1 MEYLLVALGGA
12 VGSVGRYGIGQALQ
26 GILGDFPVGT
36 FAANVIAG
44 FIIGFVTGLAGADI
58 VSARG
63 KLLLTTGLCGGL
75 STFSTFSLET
85 VGLMRDG
92 VWGMATLSVLLNVA
106 VCCASVL
113 AGMWVS
119 ARVSACAMR

>member
-12 VGSVGRYGIGQALQ
+12 VGSVGRYGIGQVLQ
-26 GILGDFPVGT
+26 GVLGDFPAGT
-36 FAANVIAG
+36 FAANVLAG
-44 FIIGFVTGLAGADI
+44 FVIGFVTGLAGAGA

-85 VGLMRDG
+85 VNLAQQGA
-92 VWGMATLSVLLNVA
+92 WGMASLNVLLNVA

-113 AGMWVS
+113 ADMWVS
-119 ARVSACAMR
+119 MRATSFLR